1 MMELYRAAVQLIVGV
16 GLGVGL
22 WLREAQGERHIVF
35 WNSSNYRFMQEDY
48 TVQVQLND
56 YLDIVCPY
64 YEEGSVAG
72 HTVERYTLFLV
83 DYEEYE
89 TCKPKSKDQV
99 RWECNKPFAPHG
111 PEKFCEKFQKFTPF
125 TLGTEFREGRTYYY
139 ISKPIHYHGET
150 CMRLRVHVS
159 GRTTPPPVNVH
170 TPRSH
175 IQSDE
180 PEVPLPG
187 VMKSVAGNS
196 AAPGTPCTLYGL
208 LLAALLLRL

>member
-159 GRTTPPPVNVH
+159 GRT
-170 TPRSH
+170 S
-175 IQSDE
+175 E
-180 PEVPLPG
+180 
-187 VMKSVAGNS
+187 
-196 AAPGTPCTLYGL
+196 
-208 LLAALLLRL
+208 